1 MSTFDHRRTP
11 QKINDTPCKNANI
24 RKRHIST
31 HHRPHLPHF
40 TTHYRNCVCTAR
52 NAVFLDSLSSA
63 NIVAKRFVFAP
74 QQWRFSQ
81 LDDVICR
88 LTRPQR
94 QRAHTFIRR
103 PSALAGWLVGRL
115 PASRLLG
122 ALGHCPLHTKVP
134 GPARSRPPRAAPEP
148 RAVPPGP
155 ARPKADGLARRSKE
169 RGCSLRGIP
178 QPPLRPRVGGL
189 RRAGLAQAHPSRQTL
204 LSRAA
209 GRRVR
214 RSRKPDRVCVERL
227 PAAHACRR
235 GLQPAACL
243 ALARHPARR
252 DAMLH
257 AAARGCM
264 EEAARRHE
272 HTRVCSWGWGKLR
285 PTHWS
290 HAGATWRSHITQSGA
305 MRCSMLLRGAACRK
319 LRAARCP
326 VLQQGGADMT
336 LPASWWARRAHAL
349 HVKWD

>member
-1 MSTFDHRRTP
+1 L
-11 QKINDTPCKNANI
+11 N
-24 RKRHIST
+24 
-31 HHRPHLPHF
+31 
-40 TTHYRNCVCTAR
+40 
-52 NAVFLDSLSSA
+52 SLSSA

-155 ARPKADGLARRSKE
+155 ARPKADGLASRSKE

-189 RRAGLAQAHPSRQTL
+189 RRAGLAQAHPSRQAL
-204 LSRAA
+204 CGRAA
-209 GRRVR
+209 VAPDGLGGRG
-214 RSRKPDRVCVERL
+214 SQTVCEWNGCQPHTRADV
-227 PAAHACRR
+227 ACN
-235 GLQPAACL
+235 LQPA
-243 ALARHPARR
+243 
-252 DAMLH
+252 
-257 AAARGCM
+257 
-264 EEAARRHE
+264 
-272 HTRVCSWGWGKLR
+272 
-285 PTHWS
+285 
-290 HAGATWRSHITQSGA
+290 WRSHVTQPGA
-305 MRCSMLLRGAACRK
+305 MPCCMLLRGAAWKK
-319 LRAARCP
+319 LRTVMSTRGCAHGDGGSCARRTGRTRGRPGARTSPSPARCDAP
-326 VLQQGGADMT
+326 CCCAGLHAGSCAPRVVLCCNKVVQT
-336 LPASWWARRAHAL
+336 
-349 HVKWD
+349 

>member
-1 MSTFDHRRTP
+1 M
-11 QKINDTPCKNANI
+11 
-24 RKRHIST
+24 
-31 HHRPHLPHF
+31 
-40 TTHYRNCVCTAR
+40 
-52 NAVFLDSLSSA
+52 FLESLSSA

-155 ARPKADGLARRSKE
+155 ARPKADGLASRSKE

-189 RRAGLAQAHPSRQTL
+189 GRAGTGPSIRPAVVEPG
-204 LSRAA
+204 RCGA
-209 GRRVR
+209 RRVR

-227 PAAHACRR
+227 PAVAY
-235 GLQPAACL
+235 
-243 ALARHPARR
+243 
-252 DAMLH
+252 
-257 AAARGCM
+257 
-264 EEAARRHE
+264 
-272 HTRVCSWGWGKLR
+272 TRVQ
-285 PTHWS
+285 T
-290 HAGATWRSHITQSGA
+290 
-305 MRCSMLLRGAACRK
+305 
-319 LRAARCP
+319 
-326 VLQQGGADMT
+326 
-336 LPASWWARRAHAL
+336 
-349 HVKWD
+349 